1 MFAGGQAYLL
11 SISEPV
17 HYANVNLLRTKETEE
32 IRRTLLSHCFK
43 HSAHGIDITRCFWD
57 GEPGTAALID
67 SLDPTDIRIE
77 RAGPETH
84 VGLCERTVR
93 SVKVMA
99 RYVILSCPFNVPVRL
114 FCWVVYYVI
123 AGINMLPTAALG
135 PDITPRENLTGR

>member
-43 HSAHGIDITRCFWD
+43 HSAHGIDITRRFWD

-67 SLDPTDIRIE
+67 FLDPTD
-77 RAGPETH
+77 
-84 VGLCERTVR
+84 
-93 SVKVMA
+93 
-99 RYVILSCPFNVPVRL
+99 
-114 FCWVVYYVI
+114 
-123 AGINMLPTAALG
+123 
-135 PDITPRENLTGR
+135 

>member
-1 MFAGGQAYLL
+1 
-11 SISEPV
+11 
-17 HYANVNLLRTKETEE
+17 VNLLRTKETEE
-32 IRRTLLSHCFK
+32 IRRTLLSHCFR

-57 GEPGTAALID
+57 SEPGTAALID
-67 SLDPTDIRIE
+67 FWIE
-77 RAGPETH
+77 RHVH

-93 SVKVMA
+93 SVKVVA